1 MSTASSLFYCTYS
14 FQSEMP
20 ALNPARP
27 RRGVRKSQLKEISAQ
42 KEFGGYDCKFVN
54 PPPAAFQTEC
64 LICQLVL
71 REPHQATCCGTSFCQ
86 TCIQQVQD
94 NESPCPNCRGE
105 DFQVFPNKGLKHSL
119 NKFCVYCIH
128 SKDGCTW
135 SGELPEIGQHLNK
148 EETQLVGC
156 QFVEIQCEF
165 HYAGCE
171 FQSTR
176 KDMAA
181 HMSEQLSYHT
191 ELLSGKMNDGNLIG
205 HLTKSLQHK
214 DKIICSLQEKL
225 TSLQRDG
232 ASRKDEQHIPSEPV
246 RINKCFTMEKFQEH
260 KENDSQW
267 YSEPFYT
274 HDHGYKMCL
283 RVDVNGYDKA
293 SGSHLSLFTCFM
305 KGEFD
310 SQLSWPF
317 YGQIVVELLNQNA
330 DNNHH
335 KYTIYYDHSTTDYA
349 GRMRINTNSR
359 GWGNSRF
366 VSHAKLLSKNSG
378 SKVQYLKDD
387 CLKFRVR
394 EVLHARDSGR
404 VNTIGSTI
412 YAHWSLVLLFVV
424 ILFVCLVL
432 LYCKLECL

>member
-1 MSTASSLFYCTYS
+1 M
-14 FQSEMP
+14 
-20 ALNPARP
+20 
-27 RRGVRKSQLKEISAQ
+27 SQLKKISTH
-42 KEFGGYDCKFVN
+42 KETVGYECEFVE
-54 PPPAAFQTEC
+54 PPPPAFQTEC
-64 LICQLVL
+64 LICRWVL
-71 REPHQATCCGTSFCQ
+71 REPYQATCCGTSFCQ
-86 TCIQQVQD
+86 TCIQRVQD
-94 NESPCPNCRGE
+94 NKCPNCRTKNFE
-105 DFQVFPNKGLKHSL
+105 MSPNKGLKRSL
-119 NKFCVYCIH
+119 NQLHVYCTH
-128 SKDGCTW
+128 SKVGCTW
-135 SGELPEIGQHLNK
+135 SGELQTLDEHINE

-156 QFVEIQCEF
+156 QFAEIQCEF
-165 HYAGCE
+165 HYVGCK

-191 ELLSGKMNDGNLIG
+191 ELLSEKMNDSNLIE
-205 HLTKSLQHK
+205 HLTTSLQRK
-214 DKIICSLQEKL
+214 EKIICSLQEKL
-225 TSLQRDG
+225 TSLQREG
-232 ASRKDEQHIPSEPV
+232 ASRKDEQHMPSEPV
-246 RINKCFTMEKFQEH
+246 RINKCFTMDKFQEH

-274 HDHGYKMCL
+274 HPHGYKMCL
-283 RVDVNGYDKA
+283 RVDPNGYDKA
-293 SGSHLSLFTCFM
+293 SGTHLSLFTCFM

-349 GRMRINTNSR
+349 GRMRIDTNSR

-366 VSHAKLLSKNSG
+366 VSHAKLLKNSG

-387 CLKFRVR
+387 CLKFRVH
-394 EVLHARDSGR
+394 EVLHTGDSGK
-404 VNTIGSTI
+404 VNIIGSTI
-412 YAHWSLVLLFVV
+412 YTHWSLLFVV
-424 ILFVCLVL
+424 ILFVCFVFIYVL

>member
-1 MSTASSLFYCTYS
+1 
-14 FQSEMP
+14 MP
-20 ALNPARP
+20 ASNPLRP
-27 RRGVRKSQLKEISAQ
+27 KGGVRKSQLNEISVQKEI
-42 KEFGGYDCKFVN
+42 GGYDCKFVK
-54 PPPAAFQTEC
+54 PLPDAFQTEC

-71 REPHQATCCGTSFCQ
+71 REPYQTTCCGTSFCQ

-94 NESPCPNCRGE
+94 NESPCPTCREE
-105 DFQVFPNKGLKHSL
+105 DFQVFSNKGLKRSL
-119 NKFCVYCIH
+119 NKLHVYCTH

-135 SGELPEIGQHLNK
+135 SGELPEIDQHLNK

-156 QFVEIQCEF
+156 QFAEIRCEF

-176 KDMAA
+176 KDMAT
-181 HMSEQLSYHT
+181 HISEQLSHHT
-191 ELLSGKMNDGNLIG
+191 ELLSGRVNDGNLIE
-205 HLTKSLQHK
+205 HLTESLQRK

-225 TSLQRDG
+225 TSLQREG
-232 ASRKDEQHIPSEPV
+232 ASRKDEQHMPSEPV
-246 RINKCFTMEKFQEH
+246 RINQCFTMDKFQEH

-283 RVDVNGYDKA
+283 RVDPNGYDKA
-293 SGSHLSLFTCFM
+293 IGSHLSLFTCFM

-310 SQLSWPF
+310 SELPWPF
-317 YGQIVVELLNQNA
+317 YGNIVVELLNQNA
-330 DNNHH
+330 GDHH
-335 KYTIYYDHSTTDYA
+335 HEYTIYYNQTTTEYA
-349 GRMRINTNSR
+349 GRMRIGTRSR

-366 VSHAKLLSKNSG
+366 ISHAKLLKKS

-394 EVLHARDSGR
+394 EVLHIGGSGK
-404 VNTIGSTI
+404 VNTIVYS
-412 YAHWSLVLLFVV
+412 YWLLVLLFV
-424 ILFVCLVL
+424 IIFFACLVFIL
-432 LYCKLECL
+432 LYCKLECF